1 MALSQDE
8 KDYLISNKIPKE
20 KALDALTAYRQSKT
34 SKQPAQ
40 PPVQQT
46 EPGMAGNTPLEND
59 KPESLTAEKGYQP
72 VPKTLGQGAL
82 NAVTALPTTIYET
95 GKGLATAA
103 IHPMDT
109 LKGIGELGT
118 GTAGYLASA
127 ISPNLVTPEEK
138 NAMPTAKAAYD
149 QMISP
154 YIEAIQG
161 KPQKLVDKL
170 YNNWADVALDIS
182 SALDGAGAV
191 TKAVGEGAKIASIAK
206 AGTKIA
212 EVGEK
217 VNPLVTPLKIAS
229 KMKSVDVAT
238 AKAAQD
244 LGVGM
249 KNKFLYKSVT
259 DREKILGQIQEKLR
273 GMADKVGGLKP
284 LDQLAEKIAD
294 GFAAT
299 EKQWHDL
306 VDTMYESARSRM
318 KAAMPAFDF
327 KMRSPKTRD
336 LIDNVIAR
344 EKGAKE
350 LSDPKMVVELEK
362 YKTAF
367 DKQMPYEEFKAKLD
381 KLGRD
386 TEWNEYKIWQMSPE
400 EKQLNSAKQD
410 IWRTSKKEMID
421 WFSEKDPNFKK
432 AYLMADSVYKAGK
445 NEVVNKL
452 VANMRNLVEADKD
465 GPAMRKIIYPGMSV
479 DEMRAIMGAAKASP
493 EAQGAIKASIMKS
506 IWEKSQDVYGEF
518 QPKAFAK
525 ELKAWGQP
533 LEEMFGK
540 KAITDL
546 ENMKVVGKAVD
557 AGGKGSIML
566 DKAKRAYFMTIL
578 HMNGPNA
585 FFLTPTGQHW
595 INNISTS
602 TQAIRKVV
610 PKPEKKQFEKT
621 PQGYMDVIGDAINL
635 TKGK

>member
-1 MALSQDE
+1 M
-8 KDYLISNKIPKE
+8 
-20 KALDALTAYRQSKT
+20 
-34 SKQPAQ
+34 
-40 PPVQQT
+40 
-46 EPGMAGNTPLEND
+46 
-59 KPESLTAEKGYQP
+59 
-72 VPKTLGQGAL
+72 
-82 NAVTALPTTIYET
+82 TALPKTIYET
-95 GKGLATAA
+95 GKGLVNAA
-103 IHPMDT
+103 VHPMDT
-109 LKGIGELGT
+109 LKGIGDIGT
-118 GTAGYLASA
+118 GAAGYVAGA

-149 QMISP
+149 QMLSP
-154 YIEAIQG
+154 YVEAVQG
-161 KPQKLVDKL
+161 KPQKLIDKL

-182 SALDGAGAV
+182 SVLDGAGAV
-191 TKAVGEGAKIASIAK
+191 TKAIGEGSKVASIAK

-212 EVGEK
+212 EAGEK

-244 LGVGM
+244 LGVPM

-259 DREKILGQIQEKLR
+259 DREKILGQIQEKFR
-273 GMADKVGGLKP
+273 GMVDKVGGLKP

-299 EKQWHDL
+299 EKQWHEL
-306 VDTMYESARSRM
+306 VDTMYESARTRM
-318 KAAMPAFDF
+318 KASMPAFEF
-327 KMRSPKTRD
+327 KMGSPKTSD
-336 LIDNVIAR
+336 LIDNIIAR

-350 LSDPKMVVELEK
+350 LSDPKMITELEK

-367 DKQMPYEEFKAKLD
+367 DKQMPYEEFKSKLD
-381 KLGRD
+381 KLGRS

-400 EKQLNSAKQD
+400 EKQINAVKQD

-421 WFSEKDPNFKK
+421 WFSERDPQFKK

-465 GPAMRKIIYPGMSV
+465 GPAMRKIIYPGMSS
-479 DEMRAIMGAAKASP
+479 DAMKEILNAAKASP
-493 EAQGAIKASIMKS
+493 EAQGAIKASIMKN

-533 LEEMFGK
+533 LKDMFGE

-546 ENMKVVGKAVD
+546 ENMKTVGKAVD
-557 AGGKGSIML
+557 VGGKGSAIL

-578 HMNGPNA
+578 HMSGPNA
-585 FFLTPTGQHW
+585 FLLTPVGQHW

-602 TQAIRKVV
+602 TQVIRKVV
-610 PKPEKKQFEKT
+610 PKQEKKQFEKT
-621 PQGYMDVIGDAINL
+621 PQGYMDIVGEAINS